1 MHENLLSKNI
11 VKKNKDSC
19 QKMIIIPESQNKLL
33 GVFMCEME
41 TGSSTQVFTL
51 NLKSQNT

>member
-19 QKMIIIPESQNKLL
+19 QKMIITPESQNKLL

>member
-19 QKMIIIPESQNKLL
+19 QKMIITPESQNKLL

-41 TGSSTQVFTL
+41 TGSSTRVFTS